1 MQSNVQSER
10 AAGATQRARASASK
24 ESERDQNT
32 RSLTGALLAVYNM
45 SSSGADSVS
54 SMDSANK
61 NKNNNIRN
69 INT

>member
-1 MQSNVQSER
+1 MGNN
-10 AAGATQRARASASK
+10 T
-24 ESERDQNT
+24 ESESKHEQRESVRAQKHALSLSHW
-32 RSLTGALLAVYNM
+32 RSACAVYNM

-54 SMDSANK
+54 SMDSSANK